1 MGIVCYAHENDQKS
15 KLDARAK
22 QGAFVGCDRGSSA
35 YPVYHNDTRNVKT
48 YRCVTFV
55 EKSMCTVNV
64 RQAHVDDDD
73 VSHKEVNDDVDNKGQ
88 MLGRILSES
97 VCHRKL

>member
-1 MGIVCYAHENDQKS
+1 MRK
-15 KLDARAK
+15 
-22 QGAFVGCDRGSSA
+22 
-35 YPVYHNDTRNVKT
+35 
-48 YRCVTFV
+48 YRCVTLV
-55 EKSMCTVNV
+55 EKNRCAVNV